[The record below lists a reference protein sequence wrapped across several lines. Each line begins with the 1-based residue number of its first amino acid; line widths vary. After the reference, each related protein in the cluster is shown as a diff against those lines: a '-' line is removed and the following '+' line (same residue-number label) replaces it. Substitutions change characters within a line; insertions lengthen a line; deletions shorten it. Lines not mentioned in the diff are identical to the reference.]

1 MGRRVLSYCV
11 QRRSVQRGGTGLQA
25 LLGLVSWQIQYGLPT
40 YVQYLTLLTYI
51 CPPLPYPG
59 HVEPEPGRD
68 PETQRPR
75 DPQISAWYGTR
86 PPSSGLF
93 QKRRNEQPYCTK
105 CAAHLHMYARWH
117 ASDSRGCRHSG
128 RQLIPG
134 GWAALCA
141 LDCSSDLL
149 QPFHILLFLSS
160 AEVPILGR

>member
-68 PETQRPR
+68 PETQRPSNLCMVR
-75 DPQISAWYGTR
+75 
-86 PPSSGLF
+86 
-93 QKRRNEQPYCTK
+93 
-105 CAAHLHMYARWH
+105 YA
-117 ASDSRGCRHSG
+117 SPV
-128 RQLIPG
+128 Q
-134 GWAALCA
+134 WAVSEA
-141 LDCSSDLL
+141 
-149 QPFHILLFLSS
+149 P
-160 AEVPILGR
+160 